1 MNDICEIYQEFFNR
15 HINYPEMINSVS
27 ILRTCMNFL
36 LSCKIKE
43 AVLGDLNYFYF
54 QTSYFIYIY
63 FVKTYRQNCVINL
76 EMYVIIRSVRVNLD
90 VHVIL
95 K

>member
-1 MNDICEIYQEFFNR
+1 MNDIREIYQEFFTRN
-15 HINYPEMINSVS
+15 INYPEMIDSIS
-27 ILRTCMNFL
+27 ILRPCMSSL

-43 AVLGDLNYFYF
+43 AVLGDCNYSFF

-76 EMYVIIRSVRVNLD
+76 EMYVTIRRVRVNLD
-90 VHVIL
+90 VHVIF